1 MKKLVLSASS
11 LFILAT
17 QVIAQEPSINVN
29 TSYKT
34 TESTSIKSKTKDNSS
49 TYSYTVS
56 DVKNGVNVK
65 YGDKTQEV
73 QDDSPSKA
81 KTFTKSFSIDR
92 SDKINLN
99 NQFGSITIKV
109 WNKNEIK
116 VEADIKAYAKTEN
129 EAQKLLDDVVV
140 TATKSGDLVTYK
152 TTMGD
157 RNGNWGS
164 NVRNGKTIW
173 RREVKTHYIVYMPA
187 SNALTVSQQYGNI
200 IMDDFAGPT
209 SIKVQYGNLTA
220 GNLSNANNYIS
231 TQYGKASVKDMGGAK
246 IKHQYGGGTTLGAV
260 DNLDLDAQYTTV
272 SVASVKGAATIKH
285 QYGGGTTIG
294 TVSGAM
300 NVNTQYAPIKISNLR
315 GNLTSRAQ
323 YGKVL
328 IDNIEAGKD
337 VDVDAQYS
345 TVSLGFASNYA
356 ADFDVRTHYGSFK
369 YGANVSARREGGDDR
384 SYSSSKSYTGQ
395 IGKGGNARVKV
406 TSQYNTVTFK

>member
-73 QDDSPSKA
+73 QDDSPSRA

-116 VEADIKAYAKTEN
+116 VEADIKAYAKTES

-200 IMDDFAGPT
+200 MMDDFAGPT

-260 DNLDLDAQYTTV
+260 DNLDLDAQYTSV

-328 IDNIEAGKD
+328 IDNIEAGND

-356 ADFDVRTHYGSFK
+356 ADFNVRTHYGSFK

-395 IGKGGNARVKV
+395 IGKGGNARVKI
-406 TSQYNTVTFK
+406 TAQYNTVTFK

>member
-73 QDDSPSKA
+73 QDDSPSRA

-200 IMDDFAGPT
+200 MMDDFAGPT

-260 DNLDLDAQYTTV
+260 DNLDLDAQYTSV

-328 IDNIEAGKD
+328 IDNIEAGND

-356 ADFDVRTHYGSFK
+356 ADFNVRTHYGSFK

-395 IGKGGNARVKV
+395 IGKGGNARVKI
-406 TSQYNTVTFK
+406 TAQYNTVTFK

>member
-1 MKKLVLSASS
+1 MKNLVLSVSG
-11 LFILAT
+11 LLLLAA
-17 QVIAQEPSINVN
+17 QVNAQQPNITVNSNVN
-29 TSYKT
+29 ETKNVSYA
-34 TESTSIKSKTKDNSS
+34 
-49 TYSYTVS
+49 YTVN
-56 DVKNGVNVK
+56 DVKNNTNVRYNSSSNNQDVK
-65 YGDKTQEV
+65 
-73 QDDSPSKA
+73 DDSPMRS
-81 KTFTKSFSIDR
+81 KTFSKSFSVDR

-116 VEADIKAYAKTEN
+116 VDADIKAYAKTEN
-129 EAQKLLDDVVV
+129 EAQKLLDDVVI
-140 TATKSGDLVTYK
+140 TATKTGDLVTYK

-157 RNGNWGS
+157 KNGNWGS
-164 NVRNGKTIW
+164 NVKNGKTIW

-200 IMDDFAGPT
+200 MMDDFAGPT

-246 IKHQYGGGTTLGAV
+246 IKHQYGGGTTLGTV
-260 DNLDLDAQYTTV
+260 DNLDLDAQYTSV
-272 SVASVKGAATIKH
+272 NVASVKGVASVKH
-285 QYGGGTTIG
+285 QYGSGTTIG
-294 TVSGAM
+294 SVGGIINA
-300 NVNTQYAPIKISNLR
+300 NVQYTSIKVSNLR

-369 YGANVSARREGGDDR
+369 YGTNITARREGGDDR
-384 SYSSSKSYTGQ
+384 SYSSSKTYSGQ
-395 IGKGGNARVKV
+395 IGRGGNARVKV
-406 TSQYNTVTFK
+406 NLQYNTVTFK